1 MSGYIVECEYQEPGE
16 QIWFPSLFEA
26 EQVIVPNTCC
36 KLTPVPD
43 DYDGPRWVP
52 EDESEVTE

>member
-1 MSGYIVECEYQEPGE
+1 MSGYIVECDQQEPGE
-16 QIWFPSLFEA
+16 QIWFPSEFEA

-36 KLTPVPD
+36 VIKPVGD

-52 EDESEVTE
+52 EDEGEGA